1 MTNLSKVEDIVLDV
15 LTEYDFEGIIY
26 ENVNLDE
33 YEVEAEPI
41 ANFIKNN
48 YKIIDEELL
57 ANNIQLVFLRYFGD
71 LIDIK
76 QCIWAAKDML
86 FDIKRNGVI

>member
-1 MTNLSKVEDIVLDV
+1 MSVQDVVLNV

-26 ENVNLDE
+26 DNINLDE
-33 YEVEAEPI
+33 YEVEAKPI
-41 ANFIKNN
+41 ATFIENN
-48 YKIIDEELL
+48 YKIMNDELL

-71 LIDIK
+71 LIDIQ

-86 FDIKRNGVI
+86 FDIKENGVI